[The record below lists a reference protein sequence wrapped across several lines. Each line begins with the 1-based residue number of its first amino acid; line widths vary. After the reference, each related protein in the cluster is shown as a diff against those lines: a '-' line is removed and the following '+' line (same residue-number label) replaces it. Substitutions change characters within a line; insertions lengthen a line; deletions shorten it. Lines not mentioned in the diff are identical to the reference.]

1 MIRLVGLGVIAVG
14 ALCATDGEIRVEN
27 MADAVAHCATV
38 GTYDD
43 TKDCVLDAYKSFG
56 SDGLDVC
63 DFEDSIDCIWY
74 GEHGQAS
81 FIDVDGYAYYLPAS
95 VYVTHA

>member
-1 MIRLVGLGVIAVG
+1 MIAV
-14 ALCATDGEIRVEN
+14 ALCTGGDTEVRVEN

-63 DFEDSIDCIWY
+63 EFEDSIDCIWY

-81 FIDVDGYAYYLPAS
+81 FIDVDGFAYYLPPT
-95 VYVTHA
+95 VYVMHV